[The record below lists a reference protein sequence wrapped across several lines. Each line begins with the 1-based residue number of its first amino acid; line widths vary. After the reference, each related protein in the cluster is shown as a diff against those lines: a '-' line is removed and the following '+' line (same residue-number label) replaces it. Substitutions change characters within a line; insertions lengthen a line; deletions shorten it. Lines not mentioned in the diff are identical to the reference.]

1 MLRVHDWDRVWR
13 TLPLIFLGVA
23 TLVAVS
29 DSPAPPRD
37 RAVTVALA
45 AAAAAWHWWMVLAH
59 PHWPERAPAP
69 MAIYF
74 AVFAVL
80 AWVLFSRHPVYGLL
94 VLACFPAAFAT
105 LPGWY
110 AYLGVAATALIGVG
124 GPSALLGVENSWSVT
139 SALIGGALAAFI
151 GWSIRAL
158 EAEVE
163 RRHAANR
170 ALESANQALEN
181 SNRALESANLRLARL
196 GEENAE
202 LQGRLLAA
210 ARQTGVAG
218 ERGRLAREIHDT
230 VAQGL
235 AGIVTQLE
243 AAEEAANDAEA
254 VRRRLAVARSLAR
267 ESLTEVRRSL
277 DDLRPGPLAE
287 TRLPE
292 ALSELVSGWS
302 AANELPATLTVTGT
316 ARLLHPEVEVVVYR
330 AVQEALANVARHAE
344 AGKTGVTL
352 SYMEDVVVTDIRDD
366 GVGFTLRNGPLRN
379 RRLRSGQRGFGLTA
393 MRQRVVRL
401 AGNVEVE
408 SAPGQG
414 TAISV
419 TIPAI
424 PAAAE
429 RETP

>member
-1 MLRVHDWDRVWR
+1 MLRVRDWDRAWR
-13 TLPLIFLGVA
+13 TLLPVLLGVA
-23 TLVAVS
+23 ALIAVA
-29 DSPAPPRD
+29 DSSVPWRE

-45 AAAAAWHWWMVLAH
+45 AAVGVWHWWMVLAH
-59 PHWPERAPAP
+59 PRWPERALVP
-69 MAIYF
+69 MAVYF
-74 AVFAVL
+74 TVL
-80 AWVLFSRHPVYGLL
+80 TVLTWVLFSRHPAYGLL
-94 VLACFPAAFAT
+94 VLACFPTAFAT
-105 LPGWY
+105 LPGRY
-110 AYLGVAATALIGVG
+110 AYLGVAATAIVIVG
-124 GPSALLGVENSWSVT
+124 GPLALLQAGDPWPIASALT
-139 SALIGGALAAFI
+139 GAVLAAFI
-151 GWSIRAL
+151 GWSIRAM
-158 EAEVE
+158 EAEVR

-170 ALESANQALEN
+170 ALESANQALE
-181 SNRALESANLRLARL
+181 SANSRLAQL

-243 AAEEAANDAEA
+243 AAEEVANDAET
-254 VRRRLAVARSLAR
+254 VRRRLAVARKLAR
-267 ESLTEVRRSL
+267 ESLAEVRRSL

-287 TRLPE
+287 TKLPE

-316 ARLLHPEVEVVVYR
+316 ARLLHPEVEVALYR
-330 AVQEALANVARHAE
+330 AVQEALANVARHAG
-344 AGKTGVTL
+344 AGKVGVTL
-352 SYMEDVVVTDIRDD
+352 SYMEDVVAADIRDD
-366 GVGFTLRNGPLRN
+366 GVGFTPSQTG
-379 RRLRSGQRGFGLTA
+379 GGGFGLTA

-419 TIPAI
+419 TVPAI
-424 PAAAE
+424 PAAAG
-429 RETP
+429 RR

>member
-1 MLRVHDWDRVWR
+1 MLRVHDWDRAWR
-13 TLPLIFLGVA
+13 ALPLCLLVVA
-23 TLVAVS
+23 TVIAVA
-29 DSPAPPRD
+29 DSSAPPYD
-37 RAVTVALA
+37 RVVTVALA
-45 AAAAAWHWWMVLAH
+45 AVVAVWHWWMVLAH
-59 PHWPERAPAP
+59 PEWPERALAP
-69 MAIYF
+69 MAVYF
-74 AVFAVL
+74 TGLVALTWAL
-80 AWVLFSRHPVYGLL
+80 SSRHPAYGLL
-94 VLACFPAAFAT
+94 VLACFPTAFAT
-105 LPGWY
+105 LPGRY
-110 AYLGVAATALIGVG
+110 AYLGVAVTAFVAVD
-124 GPSALLGVENSWSVT
+124 GPSSLLNSRSPWLIA
-139 SALIGGALAAFI
+139 SALTGAVLAAFI

-163 RRHAANR
+163 RRRAANR

-181 SNRALESANLRLARL
+181 ANQALESANLRLALL

-210 ARQTGVAG
+210 ARQTGVTG

-243 AAEEAANDAEA
+243 AAEEAANDAGA

-277 DDLRPGPLAE
+277 DDMRPGPLAE
-287 TRLPE
+287 SKLPE
-292 ALSELVSGWS
+292 ALSSLVSGWS

-316 ARLLHPEVEVVVYR
+316 ARLLHPEVEVAVYR
-330 AVQEALANVARHAE
+330 AVQEALANVARHAG

-352 SYMEDVVVTDIRDD
+352 SYMEDVVVADIRDD
-366 GVGFTLRNGPLRN
+366 GVGFTPLAPAGTGGGAGT
-379 RRLRSGQRGFGLTA
+379 SGGFGLTA

-429 RETP
+429 RETT

>member
-1 MLRVHDWDRVWR
+1 MLRIKDWDRAWR
-13 TLPLIFLGVA
+13 LLPLVLLAAAALIAAADPSV
-23 TLVAVS
+23 
-29 DSPAPPRD
+29 PPRD
-37 RAVTVALA
+37 KVVTAALA
-45 AAAAAWHWWMVLAH
+45 AAVAVWHWWMVLAH
-59 PHWPERAPAP
+59 PGWPERAPAP
-69 MAIYF
+69 MAVYF
-74 AVFAVL
+74 AGLVVL
-80 AWVLFSRHPVYGLL
+80 AEVLSSRHPAYVLL
-94 VLACFPAAFAT
+94 VFACFPTAFVT
-105 LPGWY
+105 LPGGY
-110 AYLGVAATALIGVG
+110 AYLGVVVAAFAVVG
-124 GPSALLGVENSWSVT
+124 DPSVLLDTGNPWPAASAL
-139 SALIGGALAAFI
+139 AGAVLASFI
-151 GWSIRAL
+151 GWSIRTL
-158 EAEVE
+158 EAEVA
-163 RRHAANR
+163 RRR
-170 ALESANQALEN
+170 AANQALEN
-181 SNRALESANLRLARL
+181 ANLRLARL

-243 AAEEAANDAEA
+243 AAEEAAHDAET
-254 VRRRLAVARSLAR
+254 VRRRLGVARDLAR
-267 ESLTEVRRSL
+267 ESLAEVRRSL
-277 DDLRPGPLAE
+277 DGLRPGPLTG

-302 AANELPATLTVTGT
+302 AANECPAAFTVTGT
-316 ARLLHPEVEVVVYR
+316 ARLLHPEVEVSVYR

-344 AGKTGVTL
+344 AAKTGVTL
-352 SYMEDVVVTDIRDD
+352 SYMEDVVVADIRDD
-366 GVGFTLRNGPLRN
+366 GRGFAPSATG
-379 RRLRSGQRGFGLTA
+379 GAGFGLTA

-419 TIPAI
+419 TVPAI

-429 RETP
+429 REEG